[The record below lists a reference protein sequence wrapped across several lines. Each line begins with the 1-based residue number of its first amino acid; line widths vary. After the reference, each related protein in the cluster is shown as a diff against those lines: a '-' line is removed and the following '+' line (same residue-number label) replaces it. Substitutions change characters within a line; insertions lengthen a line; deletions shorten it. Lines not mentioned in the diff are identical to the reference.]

1 MGILSSYLFLFI
13 GFYAATYK
21 KDGKRTTGRKA
32 ARSLKD
38 AQVPDIAALTHG
50 KIERHQHPGALP
62 LDLARPR
69 ASIFDIKPVN

>member
-50 KIERHQHPGALP
+50 KIEPPPTTNGHATTTSTPG
-62 LDLARPR
+62 RPATR
-69 ASIFDIKPVN
+69 SRKA